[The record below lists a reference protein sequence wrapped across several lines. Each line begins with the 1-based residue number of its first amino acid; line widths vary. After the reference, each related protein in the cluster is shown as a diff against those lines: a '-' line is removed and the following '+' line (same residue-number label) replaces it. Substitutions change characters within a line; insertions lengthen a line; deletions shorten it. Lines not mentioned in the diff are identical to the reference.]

1 MRGHHPAPRRGSV
14 HDQLFKELIG
24 AFLSDFLGLVA
35 PGPALCL
42 DLSQWKLLDK
52 EIFTDWPKGRRREL
66 DLLAEVP
73 LREKEGRALVHVEIE
88 ARSRPEIGHRLAGYY
103 MQLRLRHG
111 WPVVPILAC
120 LRRGR
125 PGVALE
131 TVSDDEL
138 GPEIGC
144 FRFYVFGLEGCRAED
159 YLSRSEP
166 LAWALAALMRPGD
179 LSRAEHKMA
188 CLQRIA
194 GARLNNLRRFLL
206 VNCVETYL
214 KLEGRDA
221 AEFEALQASER
232 GEDGTMRAI
241 RMTWAD
247 EMKAIGR
254 EEGMVLGRQE
264 GVALGKEEG
273 VRKTVLRLLRRRFG
287 PLPDEVKRRVEAI
300 RSIDR
305 LNQIVDQILVARS
318 LEEMGL
324 Q

>member
-1 MRGHHPAPRRGSV
+1 M

-24 AFLSDFLGLVA
+24 AFLPDFLDLVA
-35 PGPALCL
+35 PGPALRL
-42 DLSQWKLLDK
+42 DLSRWKLLDK
-52 EIFTDWPKGRRREL
+52 EAFTDWPKGRRREL
-66 DLLAEVP
+66 DLLVEVP
-73 LREKEGRALVHVEIE
+73 LREKEDRALVHVEIE
-88 ARSRPEIGHRLAGYY
+88 ARSRPEIGYRLAGYY

-111 WPVVPILAC
+111 RPVVPILAC

-144 FRFYVFGLEGCRAED
+144 FRFYAFGLEGCRAED

-188 CLQRIA
+188 CLRRIA
-194 GARLNNLRRFLL
+194 GARLDELRRFLL

-221 AEFEALQASER
+221 AEFEALRER
-232 GEDGTMRAI
+232 DEDEEVRIM

-254 EEGMVLGRQE
+254 EEGMARGMAVGKQE
-264 GVALGKEEG
+264 GVQEGIEIGREEG
-273 VRKTVLRLLRRRFG
+273 IRKTVLRLLGRRFG
-287 PLPDEVKRRVEAI
+287 PLTEEVRRRVEEI

-318 LEEMGL
+318 LEELGL

>member
-1 MRGHHPAPRRGSV
+1 M
-14 HDQLFKELIG
+14 
-24 AFLSDFLGLVA
+24 
-35 PGPALCL
+35 
-42 DLSQWKLLDK
+42 KLLDK

-73 LREKEGRALVHVEIE
+73 LREKEGRALIHVEIE

-111 WPVVPILAC
+111 RPVVPILAC
-120 LRRGR
+120 LRKGR

-159 YLSRSEP
+159 SLSRSEP
-166 LAWALAALMRPGD
+166 LAWALAALMRPEG

-188 CLQRIA
+188 CLRKIA
-194 GARLNNLRRFLL
+194 GARLDNLRRFLL

-221 AEFEALQASER
+221 AELEALQA
-232 GEDGTMRAI
+232 GECEEGKEMRAI

-254 EEGMVLGRQE
+254 EEGITIGKQE
-264 GVALGKEEG
+264 GVALGREEG
-273 VRKTVLRLLRRRFG
+273 IRKTVLRLLGRRFG
-287 PLPDEVKRRVEAI
+287 PLPDGVRRRVEAI
-300 RSIDR
+300 RSVER
-305 LNQIVDQILVARS
+305 LDQIVDQILVAQS
-318 LEEMGL
+318 LEELGL